1 MYSITFEIPSGE
13 MFERFMNVIRHYG
26 FLQFMTSSH
35 KSERPPGDQGT
46 GPKYQVPA
54 AFTRSKPYL

>member
-26 FLQFMTSSH
+26 FLQFMVSSQ
-35 KSERPPGDQGT
+35 KMDPSQSAKGEP
-46 GPKYQVPA
+46 PKYKVPD
-54 AFTRSKPYL
+54 AFTRNKPYI